1 MPPRREGELRP
12 RRSSVRRERLGVR
25 GGWGKAHGWVSGRWA
40 QGTAKLH
47 KGDEARWG
55 AQAAAETL
63 RGEMWGA
70 RVTADFCLQG
80 GATAAEGLPRQ
91 GERRRRSSACVL
103 GGV

>member
-1 MPPRREGELRP
+1 M
-12 RRSSVRRERLGVR
+12 
-25 GGWGKAHGWVSGRWA
+25 
-40 QGTAKLH
+40 QGY
-47 KGDEARWG
+47 EARWG